1 VTRNDATDQALL
13 KHWGVMGPPT
23 LIMVGPDGEE
33 RRALRV
39 VGEISARDFLDQLL
53 AAGIR

>member
-23 LIMVGPDGEE
+23 LILVGPDGQE

-39 VGEISARDFLDQLL
+39 VGEISARDFLNQLL